1 MEKNKMRKKVR
12 FNYFVP
18 YLVNSE
24 DENENFRWTMKEFV
38 EFFLNHK
45 HKDMNTAVP
54 LGDEIADMEWNTAK
68 YDDKNDIYYFQLSKN
83 RSKNIPSKKK
93 LNHDKV
99 PLELDEDEY
108 ISEFILL
115 VYDARYNI
123 LIVQSN
129 YYSLSTSQVQIALSI
144 LRQRVKDFNKESER
158 DNPRGVY
165 LKPLIDSA
173 MIKKVKKNTI
183 YRRIAIK
190 GADFNMA
197 ASDEFKNN
205 SVNKAITALKEMNG
219 VSFNIELSMSREK
232 KGKSLDKETVRE
244 LMDEVTEANSA
255 GTNVSMSVTSRA
267 QENAALETIN
277 LIEPRLTSAI
287 EVVAPDRST
296 IAAESL
302 YTNFC
307 EQNYLVEGS
316 RSYRDRASRISGSET
331 ES

>member
-1 MEKNKMRKKVR
+1 MSEKEMRKKVR

-24 DENENFRWTMKEFV
+24 DENQNFRWDMKEFV

-129 YYSLSTSQVQIALSI
+129 YHSLSTSQVKIALSI
-144 LRQRVKDFNKESER
+144 LRQRVKDCKKESEHN
-158 DNPRGVY
+158 NPRGVY
-165 LKPLIDSA
+165 LEPLIDSA
-173 MIKKVKKNTI
+173 MIKKVKKHKI
-183 YRRIAIK
+183 YRKISIK
-190 GADFNMA
+190 GADFSMA
-197 ASDEFKNN
+197 ASDKFKNN
-205 SVNKAITALKEMNG
+205 SVNQAITALKEMNG

-232 KGKSLDKETVRE
+232 KEKSLDKEAVRE
-244 LMDEVTEANSA
+244 LMNEITEADSMGA
-255 GTNVSMSVTSRA
+255 NVSMSVTSRS
-267 QENAALETIN
+267 QENSALETIN
-277 LIEPRLTSAI
+277 LIEPRLTSSI
-287 EVVAPDRST
+287 EVVAPDRTT
-296 IAAESL
+296 IAAEAL

-307 EQNYLVEGS
+307 EQNYLVEGNS
-316 RSYRDRASRISGSET
+316 SYRDRASQISGSET

>member
-1 MEKNKMRKKVR
+1 MEKKKMRKKVR

-45 HKDMNTAVP
+45 HEDMNTAVP

-99 PLELDEDEY
+99 SLELDEDEY
-108 ISEFILL
+108 ISEFVLL

-144 LRQRVKDFNKESER
+144 LRQRVKDFNKESEH

-183 YRRIAIK
+183 YRRIAVK

-244 LMDEVTEANSA
+244 LMDEVTEADSA

-302 YTNFC
+302 YTSFC